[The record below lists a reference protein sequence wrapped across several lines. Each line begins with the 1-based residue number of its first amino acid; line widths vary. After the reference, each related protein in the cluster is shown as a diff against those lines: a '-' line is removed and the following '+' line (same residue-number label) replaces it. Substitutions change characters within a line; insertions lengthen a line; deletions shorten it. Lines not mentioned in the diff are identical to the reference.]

1 MRRREFVLAGAALLS
16 ATTARSQTSRG
27 LTARVGLLQFGEA
40 TQDRARYYGGFKA
53 GLSALGWHEGS
64 NLALTP
70 LFAQGRTDRL
80 SELASQLTAELPDVI
95 VAAGGI
101 STVRA
106 LQAATRTIPTV
117 MIGMAV
123 DPVETGLVQ
132 SLSRPG
138 GNLTGTVSL
147 GPPLNAK
154 RLELLKE
161 VVPTVRRVGVVF
173 NPAIWSI
180 EHLQSPAAVLQITI
194 IPVPIR
200 AVDELAGIPD
210 RGGAK
215 LDALALLTDPAIL
228 ESNLQST
235 LGLLSRAG
243 LPTVFPWRS
252 YVVAGGLMS
261 YAASLDD
268 LYRRAAVTV
277 ARILKGEHPSQLPIE
292 QPDRFELAINVRT
305 ARALGLTFPA
315 SVLLRAEEVIE

>member
-1 MRRREFVLAGAALLS
+1 MNDAAGVCQPSPAIAHSQNVRRS
-16 ATTARSQTSRG
+16 A
-27 LTARVGLLQFGEA
+27 ARVALLQFGEA
-40 TQDRARYYGGFKA
+40 TKDRARYYDGFRTA
-53 GLSALGWHEGS
+53 LAALGWYESGS
-64 NLALTP
+64 LALTAF
-70 LFAQGRTDRL
+70 FAEGRADRL
-80 SELASQLTAELPDVI
+80 NELAARLTAERPDVI

-106 LQAATRTIPTV
+106 LQTATRTIPTV
-117 MIGMAV
+117 MIGTAV

-161 VVPTVRRVGVVF
+161 IVLTAQRIGVVF

-180 EHLQSPAAVLQITI
+180 EHLHAPAAALRLTV

-200 AVDELAGIPD
+200 AVDELAGPPD
-210 RGGAK
+210 PEARNI
-215 LDALALLTDPAIL
+215 DALALLTDPAVL
-228 ESNLQST
+228 ESNLQT
-235 LGLLSRAG
+235 TIGFVSRAG
-243 LPTVFPWRS
+243 VPAVFPWRS

-277 ARILKGEHPSQLPIE
+277 ARILNGEHPSQLPIE

-305 ARALGLTFPA
+305 ARALGLSFPA
-315 SVLLRAEEVIE
+315 SVLLRADEVIE